1 MAHRTHRPRNKMK
14 TSNRGRKPGPFP
26 AGWHYK
32 EPMLHEQHIAFLRQ
46 KAQAKFRNEPWDL
59 TIEEYFKLW
68 TPELWVQRGRKATDL
83 CMIRIDTNLAWR
95 TDNVE
100 IVERYY
106 QLTVVQGKIPKRKQG

>member
-1 MAHRTHRPRNKMK
+1 MK

-106 QLTVVQGKIPKRKQG
+106 QLTVVQGKIPRRKQG